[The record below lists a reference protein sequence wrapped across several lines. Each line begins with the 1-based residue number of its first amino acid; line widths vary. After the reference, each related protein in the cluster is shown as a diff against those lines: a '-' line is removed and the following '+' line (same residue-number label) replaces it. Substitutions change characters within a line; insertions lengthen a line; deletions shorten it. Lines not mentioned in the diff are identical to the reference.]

1 LGYERFSTKSF
12 DDNGDIEANLLKKM
26 EEEFED
32 QLNEFVK

>member
-1 LGYERFSTKSF
+1 LGYERFATKSF

-32 QLNEFVK
+32 QLNELVK